1 MVVPAAAV
9 YVSTRRTIELQ
20 ERTRAAVEAH
30 RRLAHQQEELAR
42 HETQEAALRDLD
54 RHKDEL
60 LATVAHELRTPLTV
74 IQGYAEWLQLQMQV
88 PARTPPRPGA
98 AGAPEGAA
106 LERSATAIRTS
117 SAHLARVVQDLADFG
132 RAERGGVTVEPAD
145 VDLAPVLDELLSGL
159 RHDRAGARL
168 TWELPPRLP
177 VRADRARVAQ
187 MVTNLVENAL
197 KYAPE
202 GPIVVRAGAAWAAP
216 GVRVEVEDRG
226 PGIPPGERTQVW
238 EKFYR
243 GARVTAAPA
252 AGSGIGLAVVK
263 ALAQAHGGRVGVE
276 SAAGGGAR
284 FWFELPAP
292 AATGTAEAA
301 PAAGGEG
308 AAGARSG
315 G

>member
-1 MVVPAAAV
+1 
-9 YVSTRRTIELQ
+9 
-20 ERTRAAVEAH
+20 
-30 RRLAHQQEELAR
+30 
-42 HETQEAALRDLD
+42 
-54 RHKDEL
+54 
-60 LATVAHELRTPLTV
+60 
-74 IQGYAEWLQLQMQV
+74 
-88 PARTPPRPGA
+88 
-98 AGAPEGAA
+98 
-106 LERSATAIRTS
+106 
-117 SAHLARVVQDLADFG
+117 
-132 RAERGGVTVEPAD
+132 VEPAD
-145 VDLAPVLDELLSGL
+145 VDLAPALDELLSGL

-168 TWELPPRLP
+168 TWALPPRLP

-202 GPIVVRAGAAWAAP
+202 GPIVVRAGAAGAAP
-216 GVRVEVEDRG
+216 RVRVEVEDCG

-243 GARVTAAPA
+243 GARVTAAP

-292 AATGTAEAA
+292 GPAAATGAA
-301 PAAGGEG
+301 PAAGAR
-308 AAGARSG
+308 AAGARPSG
-315 G
+315 